1 MADEKHLGPCL
12 PPSGSSLQVT
22 PLALPL
28 PVLLLLNAQ
37 GKERVNERDAGHSPL
52 LARAGAPALLSHRLT
67 FSRARI
73 WEQNGLHCLR
83 TGLLP
88 PLHWEPPE
96 RVVPGA
102 LSATLCLQ
110 PCPTRKGHSSGSGA
124 E

>member
-28 PVLLLLNAQ
+28 PMLLLLNAQ

-52 LARAGAPALLSHRLT
+52 LARAALLSHCLT
-67 FSRARI
+67 YF

-83 TGLLP
+83 TGLLL

-96 RVVPGA
+96 RAVPGA

-110 PCPTRKGHSSGSGA
+110 PCPTRKGHSSESGA